1 MGGTMLA
8 GFSIKNI
15 FGKNNKNNAVN
26 NLFSKYKIENE
37 DEKAQAP
44 QLDNL
49 NIGEM
54 MKEAVDS
61 IFDPTSAMTEEE
73 KQSFIEELNRKIKAG
88 EKLTEDEMQYLRM
101 NDPIA
106 YAKMAKVQMQRE
118 MLKKQLENCKSKEEA
133 HDLYIEAMS
142 RISDDDPTKKETMAA
157 YNNVY
162 DEFRKSDA
170 YEGLP
175 ATKEEAEEK
184 DKEHKTCMDI
194 DNEKYK
200 HDKPVFNSNSSNM
213 QLGVKVKNN
222 YC

>member
-1 MGGTMLA
+1 MSDTVLS

-15 FGKNNKNNAVN
+15 LGKNNKNSVVN

-37 DEKAQAP
+37 NDKANES

-49 NIGEM
+49 KIGEM

-61 IFDPTSAMTEEE
+61 IFDPTSGMTEEE
-73 KQSFIEELNRKIKAG
+73 KQSFLDEMNRKIKAG
-88 EKLTEDEMQYLRM
+88 EKLTADEMQYLRM
-101 NDPIA
+101 NDPIQ

-175 ATKEEAEEK
+175 ATKKEAEEK
-184 DKEHKTCMDI
+184 DKKHKPCMDI
-194 DNEKYK
+194 DEEKQVLEK
-200 HDKPVFNSNSSNM
+200 
-213 QLGVKVKNN
+213 G
-222 YC
+222 

>member
-1 MGGTMLA
+1 MSDTVLS

-15 FGKNNKNNAVN
+15 LGKNNKNSVVN

-37 DEKAQAP
+37 NDKANES

-49 NIGEM
+49 KIGEM

-61 IFDPTSAMTEEE
+61 IFDPTSGMTEEE
-73 KQSFIEELNRKIKAG
+73 KQSFLDEMNRKIKAG
-88 EKLTEDEMQYLRM
+88 EKLTADEMQYLRM
-101 NDPIA
+101 NDPIQ

-133 HDLYIEAMS
+133 HDMYIEAMS
-142 RISDDDPTKKETMAA
+142 RISDDDPTKKETIAA

-175 ATKEEAEEK
+175 STKEEAEEK
-184 DKEHKTCMDI
+184 DKEHKPCMDI
-194 DNEKYK
+194 DEENYKY
-200 HDKPVFNSNSSNM
+200 DKPVFSGNSSDNM
-213 QLGVKVKNN
+213 NEFKVVEDVR
-222 YC
+222 